1 MLHTTRYTLHAT
13 RLPNLTMSSS
23 STHSNSGSS
32 SHSDSSH
39 SDTFLQLGSII
50 EEHPKGTLPY
60 SADALLPHEDTLLHL
75 AENLPHPADTPSPLL
90 HEAARSKMPP
100 RNRSGGRDVHIFD
113 TGDRSTS
120 IGGLILTEGI
130 TNANL
135 YTMIEIFVLFN
146 GEYVLRNES
155 GITIKKDS
163 SPLPPGNYYIDSLR
177 MSLPNSFFL

>member
-1 MLHTTRYTLHAT
+1 
-13 RLPNLTMSSS
+13 MSSS

-75 AENLPHPADTPSPLL
+75 ADNLPHPADTPSPLL

-120 IGGLILTEGI
+120 IGGLILTDGI
-130 TNANL
+130 TNDNL

-177 MSLPNSFFL
+177 ISLPNSFFL